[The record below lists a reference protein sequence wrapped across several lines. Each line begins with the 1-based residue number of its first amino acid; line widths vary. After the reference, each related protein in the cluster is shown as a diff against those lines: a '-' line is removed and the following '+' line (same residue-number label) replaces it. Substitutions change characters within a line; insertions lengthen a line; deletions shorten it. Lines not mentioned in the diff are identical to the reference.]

1 MKKLQFISPDLHG
14 VLDYLAASALILAP
28 ILLSLEQDSVF
39 VYWFS
44 IIAGVGLFGYSL
56 LTNYKLS
63 VSHFFSFKIHL
74 MLDLLA
80 SAAFILVAFVHQGTM
95 LSLAYTLTM
104 GVGVIFVVLLSNY
117 GVNEEA

>member
-1 MKKLQFISPDLHG
+1 MKKLQFITPDFHG
-14 VLDYLAASALILAP
+14 ALDYFAALTLILAP
-28 ILLSLEQDSVF
+28 VLLSLEQESIF

-44 IIAGVGLFGYSL
+44 ILAGIGLFGYSL

-63 VSHFFSFKIHL
+63 ATRFLSFKVHL

-80 SAAFILVAFVHQGTM
+80 SAAFILVALVHGGTM
-95 LSLAYTLTM
+95 LSVSYALIM

-117 GVNEEA
+117 EEQEER

>member
-44 IIAGVGLFGYSL
+44 IIAGIGLFGYSL

-63 VSHFFSFKIHL
+63 VSQFFSFKIHL

-117 GVNEEA
+117 GVHEEA